1 LLREIVELT
10 SGCGKRV
17 FDRYLN
23 MLMCV
28 SFVVRRVVIDYD
40 AFVRWH
46 CKRDMDIEAAAV
58 TVFVA
63 RCDHSDAASNDVAI
77 VLFQP
82 LYFAFDGNAH
92 SLRRIGSFKSHLQ
105 RDLHDD
111 LSVAANLDDN
121 PPESS
126 DRQERKSQRA
136 YDNAGRVEKVATIVY
151 AAS

>member
-1 LLREIVELT
+1 MT
-10 SGCGKRV
+10 SGSGKRV
-17 FDRYLN
+17 FDRRLN
-23 MLMCV
+23 MLMRV
-28 SFVVRRVVIDYD
+28 SFVVRRVVTDYD

-63 RCDHSDAASNDVAI
+63 MCDDSDAASNDVAI

-92 SLRRIGSFKSHLQ
+92 SLRRIGSFKSQLQ

-111 LSVAANLDDN
+111 LSVAANPDCN
-121 PPESS
+121 PPKTSDKQEHKSS
-126 DRQERKSQRA
+126 VLTTMLGGSKRLQPFSFMLPIRKRC
-136 YDNAGRVEKVATIVY
+136 
-151 AAS
+151 